1 MVDYQ
6 GWIESYIY
14 TKSFF
19 QAMVKS
25 ESTDEKI
32 EKGSILARAI
42 IEVAGAPKEHVEKS
56 IEIIVDH
63 IKKQDYIELT
73 SEEIYAAEE
82 KNSMFTSF
90 AELEFWVP
98 NMAQLIGFE
107 FDFMPS
113 SIEILEPAEKRM
125 KASEI
130 SGLLNDL
137 FIRLHTIHSRV
148 KNLGAA
154 NQVMQKNSVTLLG
167 NFIFYVLKEKE
178 LTIAELV
185 KVVGIPEQQLQL
197 IVEGMVKEKRLK
209 KNKDKYLSN
218 KKD

>member
-1 MVDYQ
+1 M
-6 GWIESYIY
+6 S
-14 TKSFF
+14 KS
-19 QAMVKS
+19 AKNEKEKLSMS
-25 ESTDEKI
+25 ERTD
-32 EKGSILARAI
+32 KGEILARAI

-56 IEIIVDH
+56 VEMIVNH

-90 AELEFWVP
+90 AEIEFWVP

-113 SIEILEPAEKRM
+113 SIEILEPAEKKM

-137 FIRLHTIHSRV
+137 FIRLHTIHARV
-148 KNLGAA
+148 KTLGAA

-167 NFIFYVLKEKE
+167 NFIFHVLKEKE
-178 LTIAELV
+178 LTLAELT
-185 KVVGIPEQQLQL
+185 KIVGIPEEQLKM
-197 IVEGMVKEKRLK
+197 IVEALIKEKRLK
-209 KNKDKYLSN
+209 KNKDRYLSN